1 MYIHDII
8 KASEGIL
15 ESIHDGIA
23 VVDSEGKIIYVNESN
38 YRITGVQASELL
50 GKKVTETVPDSH
62 IPQVLST
69 GGKLIGIKTKV
80 NGKEVISNIVPF
92 IHNRG
97 VEGAIS
103 IFRDVSEI
111 RRLHEKLEDANS
123 TIQHLYQELQF
134 LADVD
139 SNVVGNNPA
148 MIQTLKTAQ
157 KASQVSSTVLLQGES
172 GTGKEVIAR
181 SIHKHSARAEKPF
194 ITVNCAA
201 IPESL
206 LESELFGYEEGAF
219 TGAKKGGRPG
229 IFELADTGTIF
240 LDEIG
245 DMNVHLQ
252 AKLLRVL
259 QSREIMRVGG
269 TRLKQIDVRVIAATN
284 KNLMKMVE
292 EKTFREDLYYRLS
305 VIRIKIPPL
314 RERKEDI
321 HLYIR
326 HAVQKIG
333 KRLGKEVR
341 VTPRAVKMLTEYS
354 YPGNIRE
361 LENIVEVCIVSDE
374 DGVIDGNDLPDP
386 VDSIKKEPPE
396 LSFTFHAFPTMSE
409 VEALVLKK
417 ALETYKSKAVAAKQ
431 LNMSR
436 STLYRKCREY
446 GLAAEYEDGPEE
458 TKQID

>member
-23 VVDSEGKIIYVNESN
+23 VVDSEGKIIYVNEAN
-38 YRITGVQASELL
+38 YRITGVQASEFL
-50 GKKVTETVPDSH
+50 GKRVAETVPDSH
-62 IPQVLST
+62 IPQVLSS
-69 GGKLIGIKTKV
+69 GSKLIGIKTKV
-80 NGKEVISNIVPF
+80 NGKEVVSNIVPF
-92 IHNRG
+92 IHNSR

-103 IFRDVSEI
+103 IFRDISEI

-123 TIQHLYQELQF
+123 TIQHLYQELNF
-134 LADVD
+134 LTDAD
-139 SNVVGNNPA
+139 SNIVVGNNPA
-148 MIQTLKTAQ
+148 MIRTLKTAQ
-157 KASQVSSTVLLQGES
+157 KASQVNSTVLLQGES
-172 GTGKEVIAR
+172 GTGKEVVAR
-181 SIHKHSARAEKPF
+181 FIHKHSARSARPF

-229 IFELADTGTIF
+229 MFELADTGTIF

-245 DMNVHLQ
+245 DMNFHLQ

-269 TRLKQIDVRVIAATN
+269 TRLKQIDVRVVAATN
-284 KNLMKMVE
+284 KNLVKMVE
-292 EKTFREDLYYRLS
+292 EETFREDLYYRLA
-305 VIRIKIPPL
+305 VIRVNIPPL

-326 HAVQKIG
+326 NAAQKIG
-333 KRLGKEVR
+333 KRLGKEIW
-341 VTPRAVKMLTEYS
+341 VTPRAVKILTEYS

-361 LENIVEVCIVSDE
+361 LENIIEVCIVSDE
-374 DGVIDGNDLPDP
+374 DGVIDRDDLPEN
-386 VDSIKKEPPE
+386 VDSVKKESE
-396 LSFTFHAFPTMSE
+396 DIRFTFHSFPTMGE
-409 VEALVLKK
+409 MERLILEK
-417 ALETYKSKAVAAKQ
+417 ALETYKSKAAVAKH
-431 LNMSR
+431 LKMSR
-436 STLYRKCREY
+436 STLYRKLKEY
-446 GLAAEYEDGPEE
+446 GLEAENEDEPEE
-458 TKQID
+458 NK